1 MSAVQAI
8 TQPIV
13 VKPVEY
19 LGPRRIYIASHR
31 GETFWT
37 LDDATELLIGLTAAI
52 ERAIDPT
59 PLPEPE
65 PTPRK
70 LPQPKPTTN
79 LEDLA

>member
-1 MSAVQAI
+1 MSA
-8 TQPIV
+8 TQQIV

-31 GETFWT
+31 GETFWAI
-37 LDDATELLIGLTAAI
+37 DESIDLLTQLTAAI

-70 LPQPKPTTN
+70 LPQPKSTTN